1 MARWVC
7 VPHNASA
14 GTSISPSVSRSRR
27 EVTVTPYNSHSD
39 VQKNQL
45 TWMIG
50 GPQGSGINA
59 SAEVFA
65 KACSR
70 AGLRIYA
77 NIEYHSNIMGKH
89 SFYRVRVGNEDV
101 RSYQEK
107 TDILVALDHETL
119 VGGGDHRRWPTHYGH
134 LHEVN
139 DGGGVIFDSDIGYDP
154 PADRTD
160 IHFYPVPFM
169 EVIKNALEEVGKG
182 EQARRYEILKNTV
195 ALGATLALCEYP
207 FDLVAD
213 VIIGQFKGKRSEV
226 GQLNVRAAKLAFG
239 YVRDHFDCAAFPY
252 RLQPGPEPKARI
264 LAKGYEIIAIAKL
277 RAGCAFQTYY
287 PISPATDESVY
298 LERHQR
304 DQDLLVVQC
313 EDEISSINMAIGA
326 AHMGVRSATATSGPG
341 FALMVEGIGF
351 ASITEAPGPV
361 ITMYQRGGP
370 STGLPTRQEQ
380 GDLQFAL
387 HPAQGDFPHIVIAP
401 GDLRESY
408 QDIFSAFNWADRYQ
422 MPIIVLSDKKLAS
435 VYTTIDKLELRY
447 DKIDRGERFT
457 GSEWTA
463 VDAKG
468 PNDSAHGHNGN
479 GKPGDVK
486 EYLRYALTKDG
497 ISPRS
502 RPGIAGGRF
511 WVTSDE
517 HDPDGH
523 ITEGVEMRMAMMHKR
538 MGKLALVQKA
548 IPQDQQYALHG
559 PADAELTVVAW
570 GSTKGTILDAIR
582 VLETQ
587 GKKINFLQCRLMKPF
602 PAEAVG
608 DILRRAKRIVSM
620 EENYSGQLASLV
632 TEQHGI
638 PIKDRINKYDGRPFS
653 EDEVV
658 RALANAYAGG
668 KIEPVVT
675 HVR

>member
-1 MARWVC
+1 
-7 VPHNASA
+7 
-14 GTSISPSVSRSRR
+14 
-27 EVTVTPYNSHSD
+27 
-39 VQKNQL
+39 
-45 TWMIG
+45 MIG

-70 AGLRIYA
+70 AGLRVYA

-89 SFYRVRVGNEDV
+89 SFYRVRVDDEDI
-101 RSYQEK
+101 RSYRD
-107 TDILVALDHETL
+107 TADILVALDDETL
-119 VGGGDHRRWPTHYGH
+119 TGDGHHRRWPTHFGH
-134 LHEVN
+134 LHEIN
-139 DGGGVIFDSDIGYDP
+139 EGGGVIYDSEIEFK
-154 PADRTD
+154 PADSKRAD
-160 IHFYPVPFM
+160 LRFYAVPFM
-169 EVIKNALEEVGKG
+169 EIIKKALEEVGKG
-182 EQARRYEILKNTV
+182 EQARRYEVMKNTV
-195 ALGATLALCEYP
+195 GLGASLALCDYP
-207 FDLVAD
+207 FDLVAE
-213 VIIGQFKGKRSEV
+213 VIRSQFKGKRSEV
-226 GQLNVRAAKLAFG
+226 GELNVRAARLAFEH
-239 YVRDHFDCAAFPY
+239 VKQHESAKDFPY
-252 RLQPGPEPKARI
+252 TLKPGAEPKARI
-264 LAKGYEIIAIAKL
+264 LAKGYEIAAIAKL
-277 RAGCAFQTYY
+277 KAGCSFQTYY
-287 PISPATDESVY
+287 PISPATDESVF

-304 DQDLLVVQC
+304 DFNLLVVQC
-313 EDEISSINMAIGA
+313 EDEISSINMAVGA
-326 AHMGVRSATATSGPG
+326 AHMGVRVATATSGPG

-361 ITMYQRGGP
+361 LVLYQRGGP

-408 QDIFSAFNWADRYQ
+408 QDIFSAFNWAERYQ

-435 VYTTIDKLELRY
+435 VYTTIDKLELKY

-468 PNDSAHGHNGN
+468 PNDSANGHNGN
-479 GKPGDVK
+479 GTAPQVK

-502 RPGIAGGRF
+502 RPGIPGGRF

-559 PADAELTVVAW
+559 PADADLTVVAW

-582 VLETQ
+582 TLEAQ

-608 DILRRAKRIVSM
+608 NILRKAKRIVSM
-620 EENYSGQLASLV
+620 EENFSGQLASLV
-632 TEQHGI
+632 TEHTGVV
-638 PIKDRINKYDGRPFS
+638 IKDRINKYDGRPFS

-668 KIEPVVT
+668 KAEPVVT